1 MLFSLFTRPLLRS
14 ALLYGFVLSRSTV
27 AHAQVVAEP
36 LPHRQDA
43 TPSFG
48 LPFKLVGG
56 IIVLQQLALN
66 GQRGDFIL
74 DTGNTTALLV
84 ESAAFTGQLR
94 ASPHQPT
101 GSGATGTVNLQ
112 RLSVTSFQLGSARY
126 TGFSAHAL
134 SLAAIRGYV
143 GGHLLGVI
151 GYGLLREYEVVID
164 YPHQRV
170 HFYSLRTTKPIAR
183 PFVRQDSLAFK
194 LVRGFPI
201 ATGYL
206 GAVAVPLLL
215 DTGAATNQLE
225 SAICQRLAPGVRPV
239 LIDTEQNTGVDGHH
253 QLTQRGK
260 IPSLLLGSTTWHDL
274 PVQVTPPIKPSSGSR
289 PPAYHGL
296 LGFPFLSQDGL
307 VSFHYGRRQFYKL
320 IPTHL

>member
-1 MLFSLFTRPLLRS
+1 VLLPLFTRSLLRL
-14 ALLYGFVLSRSTV
+14 ALLYGVALSKSTV
-27 AHAQVVAEP
+27 AQAQVPAEP
-36 LPHRQDA
+36 LPHRQDT

-56 IIVLQQLALN
+56 LIVLQQLALN
-66 GQRGDFIL
+66 GKRGDFIL
-74 DTGNTTALLV
+74 DTGNTMALLV
-84 ESAAFTGQLR
+84 ERAAFPGQLR

-101 GSGATGTVNLQ
+101 GRGSTGTVALEA
-112 RLSVTSFQLGSARY
+112 LPVTSFQFGSARY

-143 GGHLLGVI
+143 GDHLLGVI
-151 GYGLLREYEVVID
+151 GYGLLRDYEVVID

-170 HFYSLRTTKPIAR
+170 HFYSLRTTKPAAR
-183 PFVRQDSLAFK
+183 PFVRQDSLAFN
-194 LVRGFPI
+194 LVRGFPV

-206 GAVAVPLLL
+206 GAVPVPLLL

-225 SAICQRLAPGVRPV
+225 SAICQRLAPSIRPV

-253 QLTQRGK
+253 QITQRGK
-260 IPSLLLGSTTWHDL
+260 LPSLLLGSTTWHDL
-274 PVQVTPPIKPSSGSR
+274 PVQITPPIKPIGGR
-289 PPAYHGL
+289 PLAYRGL

-320 IPTHL
+320 IPKHP